1 MHPTRY
7 YKAISKKSMRDSQGQ
22 AIKCAIAIVV
32 ISALVSIVS
41 DYATGTYKISGIF
54 SEWQSKVYELVGAS
68 ETITSAQ
75 WSQWSNDLLTQV
87 QNALRPAGFALQALL
102 GLMVRIVTVGSQ
114 WYWLRL
120 SRGDVKRA
128 MPTMFES
135 FRFFSKVLLL
145 IIVRGVFTLL
155 WSLLFIVPGIIAY
168 YRYSMAAYIMFD
180 EPELSVMECIRK
192 SKEIMRGNKLDL
204 FTLELS
210 FIGWFLLAVMLSA
223 MIALANTTV
232 TTIISGVVQYCFLI
246 YLSAYM
252 GIAEAAFYNAVTH
265 RENPVPVT
273 GETIETEE

>member
-7 YKAISKKSMRDSQGQ
+7 YKAISKNAMRDSHGQ
-22 AIKCAIAIVV
+22 AIKCAIIVVV

-41 DYATGTYKISGIF
+41 DYATGTYKIPGIF
-54 SEWQSKVYELVGAS
+54 SEWQNKVYEILGVN
-68 ETITSAQ
+68 ETVTSAQ
-75 WSQWSNDLLTQV
+75 WSQWSTDLLTQV
-87 QNALRPAGFALQALL
+87 QNALRPSGFALQALL
-102 GLMVRIVTVGSQ
+102 GLVISIVTVGSQ

-120 SRGDVKRA
+120 SRGDMKRA

-135 FRFFSKVLLL
+135 FKFFSKVLFL

-155 WSLLFIVPGIIAY
+155 WSLLFIVPGIVAY

-210 FIGWFLLAVMLSA
+210 FIGWILLSA
-223 MIALANTTV
+223 LLTVMIAMANTTV
-232 TTIISGVVQYCFLI
+232 TSIISDVVYYCFLI
-246 YLSAYM
+246 YISAYM
-252 GIAEAAFYNAVTH
+252 GIAEAAFYNAVAH
-265 RENPVPVT
+265 RETPVL
-273 GETIETEE
+273 ETDEIV